1 MAETPK
7 ELKKE
12 NIFHDYCWTWKLKVN
27 IDNTHIVCFIN
38 GRLPQ
43 NVQFTNSSRE
53 FEIVKEFNY
62 LGKLLKGQLKHR
74 LKLGPKQCRKF

>member
-27 IDNTHIVCFIN
+27 IDKNKIVCFIN
-38 GRLPQ
+38 GSQ
-43 NVQFTNSSRE
+43 NLQFTNSNRE

-62 LGKLLKGQLKHR
+62 LGILLKGQLKHR
-74 LKLGPKQCRKF
+74 LKMGPKQCRKF